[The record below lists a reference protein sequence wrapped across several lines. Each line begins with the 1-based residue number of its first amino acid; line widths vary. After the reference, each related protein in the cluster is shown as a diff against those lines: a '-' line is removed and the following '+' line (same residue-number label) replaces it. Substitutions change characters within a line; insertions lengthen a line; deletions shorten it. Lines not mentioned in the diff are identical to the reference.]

1 MPSLDSLIEP
11 YKDWVLND
19 AGLIDDVSNAIY
31 ENDNTHS
38 IEEIKHKLEELV
50 KNHVNVKTSDDGNV
64 VEKEEVVVVNN
75 PKKQKINSKRFVG
88 VDRSTRER
96 TMTLLK
102 VVQQA
107 ISKYPYGINKTQLL
121 QVIRK
126 DNSHWRTEIDMFL
139 GYLLE
144 DGLIQ
149 TDGKSYY
156 PPNVI
161 VKSRERR
168 MHRTIFELLSE
179 KSLTLTEIYQKTG
192 CNGGKSRG
200 YVKLALQD
208 LKNEG
213 YIVQENRRWKWA

>member
-64 VEKEEVVVVNN
+64 VEKEEVVVVNK

-121 QVIRK
+121 KVIRK

-149 TDGKSYY
+149 TDGK
-156 PPNVI
+156 
-161 VKSRERR
+161 
-168 MHRTIFELLSE
+168 
-179 KSLTLTEIYQKTG
+179 
-192 CNGGKSRG
+192 
-200 YVKLALQD
+200 
-208 LKNEG
+208 
-213 YIVQENRRWKWA
+213 

>member
-11 YKDWVLND
+11 YKEWVLND
-19 AGLIDDVSNAIY
+19 AGLIDDVSNAIH
-31 ENDNTHS
+31 ESDNTHS

-50 KNHVNVKTSDDGNV
+50 KNHVNVKTSEDGNEAV
-64 VEKEEVVVVNN
+64 KEEVVVV
-75 PKKQKINSKRFVG
+75 KKSKNQKINSKRFVG

-121 QVIRK
+121 KVIRK
-126 DNSHWRTEIDMFL
+126 DNSHWRTEIDMFI

-179 KSLTLTEIYQKTG
+179 KSLTLTEIYKKTG

-213 YIVQENRRWKWA
+213 YIVQENKRWKWA